1 MWLISPSIGLHALV
15 IESIRLIEEGV
26 CAPADV
32 DAACKLG
39 LGHPI
44 GQFELLDNTTN
55 SLSQSVDEILYQAYR
70 ERFLPRPLLRQMVEA
85 GFKGR
90 KSGRGGYRYGKD
102 CKQI

>member
-1 MWLISPSIGLHALV
+1 
-15 IESIRLIEEGV
+15 V
-26 CAPADV
+26 CAPADI

-44 GQFELLDNTTN
+44 GPFQLLDNTTN
-55 SLSQSVDEILYQAYR
+55 SQGVDEILYQAYG
-70 ERFLPRPLLRQMVEA
+70 ECFLPRPLLRQMIEA

-90 KSGRGGYRYGKD
+90 KSGRGWYRCGKD